1 MSDATGPES
10 PQDAIRNVL
19 GRYSRA
25 VDDRDFD
32 EVGRCFTVD
41 AIASYSGLTIPQGR
55 ENVVDHIR
63 GIARTRVSQ
72 HYLIPIIVEV
82 GAEGRTASSLCYGLA
97 VLIQDKEGETRSV
110 ARGLRYADE
119 WRLTD
124 EGWQIANRLHRAD
137 WTWDLPAMVDPGAMW
152 EVKPQDDEATIYRTL
167 RPEDAR

>member
-1 MSDATGPES
+1 MSGATEPES

-32 EVGRCFTVD
+32 AVGRCFTAD

-55 ENVVDHIR
+55 EHVVDHIR

-72 HYLIPIIVEV
+72 HFLIPIIVEV
-82 GAEGRTASSLCYGLA
+82 DADGRTATSLCYGLA
-97 VLIQDKEGETRSV
+97 VLIQDKDGETRSV

-137 WTWDLPAMVDPGAMW
+137 WTWDLPALVDPGAMW
-152 EVKPQDDEATIYRTL
+152 EVRPKDDEATIYRTL
-167 RPEDAR
+167 RPEDAQ